1 MGALSA
7 LVGRAARGG
16 GGGEVAAAG
25 KGGGAAARERHGT
38 GGARGG
44 EPEREP
50 AAATRERHSAG
61 AARREGARAGGGEPE
76 REPAAATAPSPSA
89 EQAEAEEARRRS
101 RARKAEALKRAA
113 LEEGTEGERVEAEQ
127 RSSRR
132 ESKRVDRTGEPL
144 SVTLWVYVLLSLVLA
159 DRFVRLVLRRADPAL
174 LARALGV
181 VLIVAALGVKVPQIA
196 ALVQSRTAEG
206 LSPLGLYA
214 ATESLMLACV
224 FHAFS
229 RSPFTAWGDALA
241 VLLQDVSL
249 VLLLWH
255 YAKTPAPVRAAL
267 GAAFAASCAVAV
279 QAARTA
285 RPGQLWP
292 LLALSTA
299 LSLSGAL
306 LQVVHNEH
314 NKHTGASS
322 FTTQLLLTLGA
333 LVRVFTTTQEV
344 PGPAALLSAVL
355 SALVQ
360 TVLLLQIL
368 FYWGNTARVLRR
380 EQRKQARP

>member
-7 LVGRAARGG
+7 LVGRRGG
-16 GGGEVAAAG
+16 EGAAG
-25 KGGGAAARERHGT
+25 KGGGSAARERHGPQG
-38 GGARGG
+38 GGA
-44 EPEREP
+44 PP
-50 AAATRERHSAG
+50 S
-61 AARREGARAGGGEPE
+61 RAGGGEPE
-76 REPAAATAPSPSA
+76 REPATGAAASVSA

-101 RARKAEALKRAA
+101 RARRAEELKRAA
-113 LEEGTEGERVEAEQ
+113 LDEGGDSDGERVEAER

-144 SVTLWVYVLLSLVLA
+144 SVTLWVYVLLALVLA
-159 DRFVRLVLRRADPAL
+159 DRVMRLVLRSADPAV
-174 LARALGV
+174 LARALGAL
-181 VLIVAALGVKVPQIA
+181 LIVAALGVKVPQIA
-196 ALVQSRTAEG
+196 ALVRSRTAEG

-214 ATESLMLACV
+214 ATESLMLASV

-241 VLLQDVSL
+241 VLLQDVVL
-249 VLLLWH
+249 VLLMWH
-255 YAKTPAPVRAAL
+255 YAETPAPVRAAL
-267 GAAFAASCAVAV
+267 GAAFAASCAAAV
-279 QAARTA
+279 QAARAA

-306 LQVVHNEH
+306 LQVVLNER

-333 LVRVFTTTQEV
+333 LVRVFTTTQEL
-344 PGPAALLSAVL
+344 PGPATLLSAVL

-360 TVLLLQIL
+360 IALLFQIV
-368 FYWGNTARVLRR
+368 FYWGKTARVLRR